1 MSLDQKHGAAHAG
14 CTQTRNK
21 RGFGRFE
28 VAAEG
33 AAAAA
38 VCLGRICQRA
48 AGRWGHRRFQRRA
61 AASGGHQD
69 AKTLCWQNTEE
80 LACFSCVL
88 GAQTPLVDCRDPEPK
103 KEAKKPAGCEDRV
116 ERHLEDSKTAFEV
129 LWGVW
134 AGGGSKDVSNTADQ
148 ITTWH
153 IIV

>member
-14 CTQTRNK
+14 CTDVLGGRQQTRNK

-33 AAAAA
+33 AAAATMP
-38 VCLGRICQRA
+38 
-48 AGRWGHRRFQRRA
+48 AGGGGDGGIEDFGDEQRR
-61 AASGGHQD
+61 QED
-69 AKTLCWQNTEE
+69 TKTRRRTLCWQNTEE
-80 LACFSCVL
+80 LASIVEI
-88 GAQTPLVDCRDPEPK
+88 QSQRK
-103 KEAKKPAGCEDRV
+103 KQKSQQDARKSNGYEDRV
-116 ERHLEDSKTAFEV
+116 GRHLEDLKTAFEV

-153 IIV
+153 IIA